1 MGEGGGRRARYR
13 DEGLSDMA
21 RPSPTEF
28 VRQVRAEA
36 TKVVWPTRKETTLT
50 TVMVLVLSA
59 VTALFFFFVDWL
71 LSLGVT
77 QILHLS
83 TM

>member
-1 MGEGGGRRARYR
+1 
-13 DEGLSDMA
+13 MA